1 MLVAVDLPK
10 YHPERPQIAQVLERK
25 GEQIEVLW
33 YHGTWTT
40 TWCIFRKRQGRNMVD
55 VKETISVSSVKL
67 FNFKFTS
74 SGKLKQSVKK
84 DLRNIYFRD
93 DSNNES
99 SD

>member
-1 MLVAVDLPK
+1 
-10 YHPERPQIAQVLERK
+10 
-25 GEQIEVLW
+25 
-33 YHGTWTT
+33 
-40 TWCIFRKRQGRNMVD
+40 MVD